1 MVVVV
6 VVLVLMGGSR
16 WETDFQLIFHVA
28 GRCDAWF
35 DLPPFFC
42 CFVILISHYV
52 ELWLTLMRL
61 FCLPP
66 FSLPVS
72 CCDVTSDFWAFSRE
86 SAGEIF
92 LGVLYLILDNC
103 DSVDILQR
111 LTPPLL
117 FFTGSGDKTVRIW
130 DVASQQQVAQL
141 TGHTNYVTSVA
152 FDGSGKY
159 LASGEMTQ
167 AWSVLRH
174 IFPPFSWMLGLCF
187 AACWLLILMLVMM
200 RTIWR
205 RRRWCDC
212 IWCGC
217 FAWDVISCRLCVVV
231 MVKCRRCDNVVCAML
246 IPLR

>member
-1 MVVVV
+1 
-6 VVLVLMGGSR
+6 
-16 WETDFQLIFHVA
+16 
-28 GRCDAWF
+28 
-35 DLPPFFC
+35 
-42 CFVILISHYV
+42 
-52 ELWLTLMRL
+52 MRL

-117 FFTGSGDKTVRIW
+117 FFTGSYDNTVRIW

-174 IFPPFSWMLGLCF
+174 IFPPFLECWACVLLRAECWFWCWWWWGLC
-187 AACWLLILMLVMM
+187 
-200 RTIWR
+200 
-205 RRRWCDC
+205 D
-212 IWCGC
+212 GGGD
-217 FAWDVISCRLCVVV
+217 DVIVFDAVVSHE
-231 MVKCRRCDNVVCAML
+231 MWLVVGFVWWWWWSVGDVTMWS
-246 IPLR
+246 LRHWFQ